1 MAESTKPT
9 SAGAA
14 APAPDSID
22 KILGA
27 MTSARSSGPAVKDR
41 KPVTYEEFQAVL
53 DSTPLFMKETP
64 VGMEDDYVLEA
75 LKTLVFDGDGDEVA
89 LNFKNHGNELY
100 SQKSYKD
107 AVAAYTQGLDAHP
120 SDPKL
125 RATLLNNRAAC
136 NVALRN
142 YGQVLKDT
150 SAIIALA
157 ATRGEP
163 APPKALYRAA
173 QALVALDK
181 WDEAEDVIQRGR
193 QLPGEEGNKAWGEV
207 AALCEGSKRRVLGN
221 AERERRAPLKKAA
234 LARAVVARGLVVVN
248 TASPPDN
255 PHPLDFDPAAVPDIP
270 VYPPSKAEGWVPAPA
285 STPLVFPVFLLYP
298 QHNMSDLIT
307 HFHEDTSFED
317 QLGAIFPA
325 TAGASS
331 PPWSEWDQK
340 HEYYVDNLAVYVET
354 AQKRLLKV
362 GKEITLREVL
372 AKAQLPPKDGKP
384 RDGVVLRD
392 GLLSFVVLVKGTE
405 ERQWIDNFKKAR
417 DGK

>member
-1 MAESTKPT
+1 
-9 SAGAA
+9 
-14 APAPDSID
+14 
-22 KILGA
+22 
-27 MTSARSSGPAVKDR
+27 
-41 KPVTYEEFQAVL
+41 
-53 DSTPLFMKETP
+53 MKETP

-100 SQKSYKD
+100 AQKSYKD
-107 AVAAYTQGLDAHP
+107 AVAAYTQGLDA
-120 SDPKL
+120 SPKDAAL
-125 RATLLNNRAAC
+125 RTSLLNNRAAC

-150 SAIIALA
+150 SAIIALS
-157 ATRGEP
+157 ATLGTP
-163 APPKALYRAA
+163 APAKALYRAA

-181 WDEAEDVIQRGR
+181 WDEAEDVIARGR
-193 QLPGEEGNKAWGEV
+193 ALPGEEKNKAWNELST
-207 AALCEGSKRRVLGN
+207 LCEGSKRRVLGN
-221 AERERRAPLKKAA
+221 AERERRAPLQLAA
-234 LARAVVARGLVVVN
+234 LQRAIVAHGLVVLRS
-248 TASPPDN
+248 ASPPDN

-270 VYPPSKAEGWVPAPA
+270 LYPPSKAEAWTPPPAN
-285 STPLVFPVFLLYP
+285 TPLIFPVFLLYP
-298 QHNMSDLIT
+298 QHNTSDLIT

-317 QLGAIFPA
+317 QLGAIFPR
-325 TAGASS
+325 TASAAS
-331 PPWSEWDQK
+331 PPWSEWDDK

-372 AKAQLPPKDGKP
+372 AKAQIPPKDGKP

-392 GLLSFVVLVKGTE
+392 GLLSFVVLVKGKE
-405 ERQWIDNFKKAR
+405 EREWIDNFKKAR